1 MPKPKI
7 TKSKTSTTST
17 TSKRRS
23 RSDMM
28 DCINRNEPCNAKIM
42 IPTNKKKSPLIIP
55 DKLNGGRK
63 RKTSKRKTSKR
74 KHRKTKR

>member
-42 IPTNKKKSPLIIP
+42 IPTNKKKISPHY
-55 DKLNGGRK
+55 
-63 RKTSKRKTSKR
+63 S
-74 KHRKTKR
+74 